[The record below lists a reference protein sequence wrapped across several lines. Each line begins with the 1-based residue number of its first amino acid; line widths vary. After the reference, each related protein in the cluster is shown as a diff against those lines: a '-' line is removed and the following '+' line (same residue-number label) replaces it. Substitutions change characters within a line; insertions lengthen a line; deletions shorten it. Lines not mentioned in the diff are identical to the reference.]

1 MGASVATFRVG
12 IDIGGTFTDLI
23 FLTPA
28 GEVLTAKVLSTP
40 DDYGRAIV
48 QGLDAILTR
57 DGVDPATI
65 AELIHGTTIATNTI
79 LEHKGA
85 RTGLI
90 TTEGFRDVLEI
101 RRLRMPRLY
110 DLAWEKP
117 PVLVERDLRMEVSER
132 INARGEV
139 VRPLDETQAGRAI
152 DHLVSVGIQSVAV
165 CLLNAYANPMHE
177 QRLRELFGARAPGV
191 PVCLSSEVLPEI
203 KEYER
208 TSTTVVNAYVLPLV
222 ERYLRSLG
230 EALRSLGVRAPLLV
244 MQSNGGTM
252 GVDAAAQRPIHIIES
267 GPAAGVV
274 GARELA
280 RKLGYDDILT
290 FDMGGT
296 TAKASVI
303 EGGEVRRVTEM
314 DVGGGI
320 NLAGRLL
327 KGGGYH
333 VRVPAIDIAEV
344 GAGGGSLVWLDPG
357 GGLRVGP
364 ESAGA
369 DPGPI
374 CYGRG
379 GTVPTVTDA
388 NVVLGFLNP
397 GYLVGGALRLDR
409 DRAAAAISEAIAQ
422 PLGLDLEEAAWGI
435 HVLANATMARAV
447 RAVSSERGR
456 DPRRFALM
464 AFGGN
469 GPVHGITLAQSI
481 GIPRVIVPP
490 VPGLFSALGL
500 LFPNLEHHYVRTYK
514 RRLDGIDVA
523 DIERVFR
530 VLEDDGLRALKT
542 EGYATSATE
551 RERFVDMRYLGENSE
566 LTVPVL
572 ETSPSAETPAL
583 LRERFSREHERAY
596 GYRSESEVAE
606 VVNVRVIVRGVS
618 AFARVPEGLHS
629 RRGSTEPAKPQERS
643 IFFSRET
650 GWHKTPLI
658 WREDLRDREQAGPLV
673 IEEYDSTVIVPPGCR
688 ATLDAWDNIVV
699 TVGAP

>member
-1 MGASVATFRVG
+1 VTTFRVG
-12 IDIGGTFTDLI
+12 IDVGGTFTDII
-23 FLTPA
+23 FLTP
-28 GEVLTAKVLSTP
+28 GGDVLAAKVLSTP

-48 QGLDAILTR
+48 EGLQAVLVGDA
-57 DGVDPATI
+57 VDPAGI

-90 TTEGFRDVLEI
+90 TTEGFADVLEI

-117 PVLVERDLRMEVSER
+117 PVLVPRDRRLEVSER
-132 INARGEV
+132 IDYRGEV
-139 VRPLDETQAGRAI
+139 VRPLDEAHAAGVI
-152 DHLVSVGIQSVAV
+152 DHLLGLGVQSVAI
-165 CLLNAYANPMHE
+165 CLLNAYANPAHE
-177 QRLRELFGARAPGV
+177 ERLRALLAARARDL
-191 PVCLSSEVLPEI
+191 PVCLSSDVLPEI

-208 TSTTVVNAYVLPLV
+208 TSTTVVNAYVLPVV
-222 ERYLRSLG
+222 ERYLRALG
-230 EALRSLGVRAPLLV
+230 GALRSLGIRAPLLV

-252 GVDAAAQRPIHIIES
+252 GAEAAAERPIHIIES

-280 RKLGYDDILT
+280 RQLGYLDLLA

-296 TAKASVI
+296 TAKASII
-303 EGGEVRRVTEM
+303 ENGEVRRVTEM

-327 KGGGYH
+327 RGGGYH

-344 GAGGGSLVWLDPG
+344 GAGGGSVVRLDPG

-364 ESAGA
+364 ESSGA
-369 DPGPI
+369 APGPV

-397 GYLVGGALRLDR
+397 EYLVGGALRLDR
-409 DRAAAAISEAIAQ
+409 DRAAAAIAAQIAE
-422 PLGLDLEEAAWGI
+422 PLGLQLEDAAWGV

-447 RAVSSERGR
+447 RSVSSERGR
-456 DPRRFALM
+456 DVRRLALM

-481 GIPRVIVPP
+481 GIPRVVVPP

-500 LFPNLEHHYVRTYK
+500 LFPNLEHHHVRTYK
-514 RRLDGIDVA
+514 RRLDAIDLA
-523 DIERVFR
+523 DLEGAFGR
-530 VLEDDGLRALKT
+530 LEDEGLRALEA
-542 EGYATSATE
+542 EGYPAAATE

-566 LTVPVL
+566 LTVRCAESAV
-572 ETSPSAETPAL
+572 SPETPAT
-583 LRERFSREHERAY
+583 LRERFGAEHERNY
-596 GYRSESEVAE
+596 GYRSDTEVVE
-606 VVNVRVIVRGVS
+606 VVNIRVVVRGVS
-618 AFARVPEGLHS
+618 TFRRVPERLAA
-629 RRGSTEPAKPQERS
+629 RRGAAEPAAGARRPM
-643 IFFSRET
+643 FFGREH
-650 GWHKTPLI
+650 GWMKVPLI
-658 WREDLRDREQAGPLV
+658 SRAQLRDVEAAGPLA
-673 IEEYDSTVIVPPGCR
+673 IEEYDSTVIVPPDCR
-688 ATLDAWDNIVV
+688 ATLDAWDNAVV
-699 TVGAP
+699 MVGGRR